1 MASTRDRMVLAA
13 AGLFRDQGYDGTGF
27 RDVVKAAGT
36 TQGVIY
42 HHFPGGKSELGV
54 AVSLAVGEWVAAGI
68 EAACLAMEPREAIS
82 GVLDIVEGNLLR
94 GPLRPGCPIVAVALA
109 SDDGDGVLRAASDA
123 FFTRVRAALAD
134 CLVRDGVD
142 ASEAESY
149 AALTVSAAEGAVILS
164 RARRD
169 GEPFDS
175 TRRALLDQLDRL
187 NRKERHDTAARQSR
201 AGGDPRPRR

>member
-1 MASTRDRMVLAA
+1 MATTRDRMVLAA
-13 AGLFRDQGYDGTGF
+13 AGLFREQGYDGTGF

-36 TQGVIY
+36 SQGVIY

-68 EAACLAMEPREAIS
+68 EAACAAMAPRDAVS

-109 SDDGDGVLRAASDA
+109 SDDDNGELRAASDA

-142 ASEAESY
+142 AAAAESY
-149 AALTVSAAEGAVILS
+149 AALAVSAAEGAVILS
-164 RARRD
+164 RAR
-169 GEPFDS
+169 GNSEPFDA
-175 TRRALLDQLDRL
+175 TRRALLDHINQLT
-187 NRKERHDTAARQSR
+187 KGASA
-201 AGGDPRPRR
+201 

>member
-1 MASTRDRMVLAA
+1 MSATRDRMVLAA

-36 TQGVIY
+36 SQGVIY

-68 EAACLAMEPREAIS
+68 EAACAAMAPHDAVS

-109 SDDGDGVLRAASDA
+109 SDDDNGELRAASDA

-142 ASEAESY
+142 AAAAESY
-149 AALTVSAAEGAVILS
+149 AALAVSAAEGAVILS
-164 RARRD
+164 RAR
-169 GEPFDS
+169 GNSEPFDA
-175 TRRALLDQLDRL
+175 TRRALLDHIDQLT
-187 NRKERHDTAARQSR
+187 KGASA
-201 AGGDPRPRR
+201 

>member
-1 MASTRDRMVLAA
+1 MSATRDRMVLAA

-36 TQGVIY
+36 SQGVIY

-68 EAACLAMEPREAIS
+68 EAACAAMAPHDAVA

-109 SDDGDGVLRAASDA
+109 SDDDNGELRAASDA

-142 ASEAESY
+142 AAAAESY
-149 AALTVSAAEGAVILS
+149 AALAVSAAEGAVILS
-164 RARRD
+164 RAR
-169 GEPFDS
+169 GNSEPFDA
-175 TRRALLDQLDRL
+175 TRRALLDHIDQLT
-187 NRKERHDTAARQSR
+187 KGASA
-201 AGGDPRPRR
+201 

>member
-1 MASTRDRMVLAA
+1 MATTRDRMVLAA
-13 AGLFRDQGYDGTGF
+13 AGLFREQGFDGTGF

-36 TQGVIY
+36 SQGVIY

-68 EAACLAMEPREAIS
+68 EAACAAMAPHDAVS

-109 SDDGDGVLRAASDA
+109 SDDDNGELRAASDA

-142 ASEAESY
+142 AAAAESY
-149 AALTVSAAEGAVILS
+149 AALAVSAAEGAVILS
-164 RARRD
+164 RAR
-169 GEPFDS
+169 GNSEPFDA
-175 TRRALLDQLDRL
+175 TRRALLDHIDQLT
-187 NRKERHDTAARQSR
+187 KGASA
-201 AGGDPRPRR
+201 